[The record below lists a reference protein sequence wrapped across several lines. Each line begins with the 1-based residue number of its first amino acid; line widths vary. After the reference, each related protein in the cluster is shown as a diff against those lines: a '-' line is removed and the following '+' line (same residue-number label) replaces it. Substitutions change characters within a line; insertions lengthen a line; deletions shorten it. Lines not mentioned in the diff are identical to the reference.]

1 MSDFTVEIHT
11 QEGNI
16 YPVQVAPDT
25 QVEELFHDIIDYLNL
40 PRRDAEGET
49 ISWSLYNKE
58 TGRVLQ
64 EGRSVEECGVRDG
77 HQLKLQRKTVAG
89 CRLSVS
95 VPALLKDHSGSIY
108 DYRT

>member
-64 EGRSVEECGVRDG
+64 EGRTVEECGVRDG

-89 CRLSVS
+89 SGLFAAA
-95 VPALLKDHSGSIY
+95 PGLLGNHSGWIY

>member
-25 QVEELFHDIIDYLNL
+25 QVEELFHDIIDYLSL

-58 TGRVLQ
+58 TGKVLQ
-64 EGRSVEECGVRDG
+64 EGRTVEECGVRDG

-89 CRLSVS
+89 IALDSVMHFDFGWMY
-95 VPALLKDHSGSIY
+95 VD
-108 DYRT
+108 RT